1 MPTHLGPHP
10 ATHCVQQLQQITS
23 CCDRSASAAG
33 QGDTGCAS
41 TGAHHM
47 AAEEVVAAFA
57 TKLFIRS
64 EAEAR
69 RPVVLLSGERT
80 NVYGVLEKHF
90 RWVDVGGRARRAMQQ
105 SCVGGRAVRAPQRC
119 CTAC

>member
-1 MPTHLGPHP
+1 
-10 ATHCVQQLQQITS
+10 
-23 CCDRSASAAG
+23 
-33 QGDTGCAS
+33 
-41 TGAHHM
+41 M

-90 RWVDVGGRARRAMQQ
+90 RWAGDHGAAGQGQAA
-105 SCVGGRAVRAPQRC
+105 
-119 CTAC
+119 